1 MDIFHVLF
9 YQPTYNL
16 LMLFTGW
23 FGSLGFSIILIAL
36 FSKLITLPLT
46 NAQVKNAEKS
56 KKLQVKFKELKE
68 KYKNNQEK
76 LTKEMAKVQAE
87 VLPGQL
93 GGCFSIIIFIIM
105 FIQIR
110 GVILD
115 LVNKGYHSFN
125 EVSYSEVLEKKED
138 YIKYNLPE
146 NLAEGKHSIDLK
158 IVSSEGNTLEKKY
171 EFEVVSNKTERVESL
186 KTELKNLSDEQK
198 NEKRTNL
205 EKSLQAERASDIS
218 VFNKDIE
225 SSLTGIE
232 LSKFLF
238 FTTESDKA
246 YLIEKN
252 NPDLTFFIR
261 PPSNQTID
269 YSKAELKID
278 NNIITD
284 NIEFQQGDPLGLNFL
299 GVNLSKVASDFD
311 IFNLSITAPYILIA
325 VLSGITQY
333 FVSKLYSG
341 ATATSQEQEDKN
353 IKNKKKKSKEEEEP
367 DFAEMMQQSSKQ
379 MNMLFPIFTI
389 AISLGYFGGSSFIPM
404 GVTLFWTAQNT
415 FVIIQQ
421 MIIQRDSLIKKIQE
435 KFTKLKLYFNKA
447 DDVSKIKTK

>member
-1 MDIFHVLF
+1 MDIFHALF

-125 EVSYSEVLEKKED
+125 EVSYSEVLNKKED
-138 YIKYNLPE
+138 YIKYDLPE
-146 NLAEGKHSIDLK
+146 NLTEGKHTIDLK
-158 IVSSEGNTLEKKY
+158 IVSNEGNTLDKKY
-171 EFEVVSNKTERVESL
+171 EFEVVSNKNERIESL
-186 KTELKNLSDEQK
+186 KTELKALSDEQK
-198 NEKRTNL
+198 KEKLTNK
-205 EKSLQAERASDIS
+205 EKTLQAERASDIS
-218 VFNKDIE
+218 IFNKDIE
-225 SSLTGIE
+225 SGLTGIE

-238 FTTESDKA
+238 FTTESEKA

-269 YSKAELKID
+269 YSKAEFKID
-278 NNIITD
+278 NNLITD
-284 NIEFQQGDPLGLNFL
+284 NIEYQQGDPLGLNFL

-311 IFNLSITAPYILIA
+311 IFNFSVTAPYILIA
-325 VLSGITQY
+325 VLSGVTQY
-333 FVSKLYSG
+333 FVSKLYAG
-341 ATATSQEQEDKN
+341 ASAANQEPEDKKKA
-353 IKNKKKKSKEEEEP
+353 KNKKAKEAEEP

-379 MNMLFPIFTI
+379 MNMLFPIFTV

-421 MIIQRDSLIKKIQE
+421 MIIQRDSLMKNIQE
-435 KFTKLKLYFNKA
+435 KVNKIKLYFNKA
-447 DDVSKIKTK
+447 DDLSKTKTK